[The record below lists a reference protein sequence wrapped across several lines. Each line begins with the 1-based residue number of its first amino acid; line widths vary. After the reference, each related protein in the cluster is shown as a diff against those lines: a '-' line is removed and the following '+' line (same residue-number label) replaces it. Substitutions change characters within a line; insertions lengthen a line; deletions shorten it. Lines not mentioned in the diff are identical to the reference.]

1 MRKLITI
8 LTPAYNEEAALPH
21 FHRELSRVVDTLTD
35 RYDFEFL
42 WVNDGSADSTLDV
55 MKRLRGEDPRIRIV
69 DLSRNYGKETGMLA
83 GFDHASGDAVI
94 TIDADLQEPP
104 SVIPAMLEKWEEGY
118 MDVYGRRRSSEQS
131 RKKRFTS
138 RLYHRLLANISDVE
152 MSDDAGDFRLLD
164 RRCVDALCRMR
175 ESQRY
180 TKGMYDWIGFSKTSV
195 DFDVAK
201 RVAGKSKFTFGK
213 LMHLAADGIM
223 AHSVMPLRMASY
235 AGIFVSLTA
244 FVFLIYVVIKAMIH
258 GDPVA
263 GYPSQM
269 AVILFLGGSV
279 LLALGIIGEYLG
291 RIYLETKR
299 RPIYFTNET
308 PVMPPRRRE
317 ETTSHEQDTET
328 DKQPR

>member
-8 LTPAYNEEAALPH
+8 LTPAYNEESALPL
-21 FHRELSRVVDTLTD
+21 FYKELKRVTDTLED
-35 RYDFEFL
+35 RYEFEFL
-42 WVNDGSADSTLDV
+42 WVNDGSRDSTVEV
-55 MKRLRGEDPRIRIV
+55 MRGLRGNDSRIKIV
-69 DLSRNYGKETGMLA
+69 DLSRNYGKEIGMLA

-104 SVIPAMLEKWEEGY
+104 SAIPDMLAKWEEGY
-118 MDVYGRRRSSEQS
+118 MDVYGRRRSSMQS
-131 RKKRFTS
+131 RKKRLTS
-138 RLYHRLLANISDVE
+138 RLYHNILAKISDVQ

-164 RRCVDALCRMR
+164 RKCVDALRSMR

-180 TKGMYDWIGFSKTSV
+180 TKGMYDWIGFSKAPV
-195 DFDVAK
+195 DIDIAP

-223 AHSVMPLRMASY
+223 AHSVMPLRLASY
-235 AGIFVSLTA
+235 AGILVSVIA

-263 GYPSQM
+263 GYPSLM

-279 LLALGIIGEYLG
+279 LLALGVIGEYLG

-299 RPIYFTNET
+299 RPIYFTNEA
-308 PVMPPRRRE
+308 PAIRMNPAGGSE
-317 ETTSHEQDTET
+317 GQDEIV
-328 DKQPR
+328 KEKK